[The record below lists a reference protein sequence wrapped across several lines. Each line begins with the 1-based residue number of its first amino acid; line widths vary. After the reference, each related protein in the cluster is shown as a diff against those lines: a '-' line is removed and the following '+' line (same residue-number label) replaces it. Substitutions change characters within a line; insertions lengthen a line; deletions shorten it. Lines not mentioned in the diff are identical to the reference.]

1 MKDIKVI
8 KKAIK
13 NGTYDWKSAIESTA
27 EKILNYPQALI
38 WK

>member
-1 MKDIKVI
+1 MKDIKSI

-13 NGTYDWKSAIESTA
+13 NGTYDWEAAIESAA
-27 EKILNYPQALI
+27 EKILNYPQVLI